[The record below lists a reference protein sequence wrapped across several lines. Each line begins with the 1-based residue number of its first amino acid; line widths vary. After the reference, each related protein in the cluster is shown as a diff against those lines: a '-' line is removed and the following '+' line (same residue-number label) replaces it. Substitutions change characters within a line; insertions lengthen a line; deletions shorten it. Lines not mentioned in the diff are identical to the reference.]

1 MTGSRSSRWTTTPA
15 TTSRCGCTVPAAGS
29 SPASRCTKTSSGAS
43 FSKQMEDLRGK
54 RCVLL
59 KFGEL
64 ALKGRNRP
72 VFVAALERNLRRL
85 TADLA
90 PLDVRRRGGMLL
102 LSSKAPQEEL
112 VDRCLTLPGLSV
124 VQPAVRCERDPA
136 AAADAAVSLL
146 QGRPGGTFA
155 VRSPRRD
162 KSYPLRSIELA
173 RVIGDAVRVR
183 LGLEVDLSH
192 PDLTVHVEV
201 DHRDLLVSG
210 ERLRGAGGLP
220 VGMSGRAMVLL
231 SGGLDSPV
239 AAYRMMK
246 RGLRCDFVHFSGRPF
261 TGAESVYKAYAL
273 AGRLDRFQGDSR
285 LFVVSFGSAQ
295 RRLATAGA
303 GRLQVLSQRRLMVKV
318 ASALARREGAEALVT
333 GDSLGQVA
341 SQTLPNLA
349 VVEQASELPVLRPLI
364 DRDKQEIVEIAKQL
378 GTYEISI
385 LPDEDCCQLFSS
397 KLAVTRGRPDDLRK
411 VERAADIEELV
422 EQLAASAEL
431 HRPRLEQRAPALA

>member
-1 MTGSRSSRWTTTPA
+1 M
-15 TTSRCGCTVPAAGS
+15 
-29 SPASRCTKTSSGAS
+29 
-43 FSKQMEDLRGK
+43 
-54 RCVLL
+54 LL

-72 VFVAALERNLRRL
+72 LFVNALERNLRRL
-85 TADLA
+85 TADLGG
-90 PLDVRRRGGMLL
+90 LEVRHRGGVFIV
-102 LSSKAPQEEL
+102 SSQAPQEAL
-112 VDRCLTLPGLSV
+112 VERCLGLPGVSV
-124 VQPAVRCERDPA
+124 VQPAVRCERDAA
-136 AAADAAVSLL
+136 AAADTAVALL
-146 QGRPGGTFA
+146 RSRPGRTFA
-155 VRSPRRD
+155 IRATRRD
-162 KSYPLRSIELA
+162 KRFPLRSIELS

-183 LGLEVDLSH
+183 LGLDVDLSN
-192 PDLTVHVEV
+192 PDLSAYVEV
-201 DHRDLLVSG
+201 DHKELLVSVD
-210 ERLRGAGGLP
+210 RFRGAGGLP
-220 VGMSGRAMVLL
+220 VGSSGRALVLL

-261 TGAESVYKAYAL
+261 TGPESVYKAYAL

-285 LFVVSFGSAQ
+285 LFVVSFGTAQ

-318 ASALARREGAEALVT
+318 ASALGRREGAEALVT

-349 VVEQASELPVLRPLI
+349 VVEEAAELPLLRPLI

-397 KLAVTRGRPDDLRK
+397 KLAVTRGQPDDLRQI
-411 VERAADIEELV
+411 ERTADIEELV
-422 EQLAASAEL
+422 DALVDSAEL
-431 HRPRLEQRAPALA
+431 PRPRLEPRAIVSV

>member
-1 MTGSRSSRWTTTPA
+1 
-15 TTSRCGCTVPAAGS
+15 
-29 SPASRCTKTSSGAS
+29 
-43 FSKQMEDLRGK
+43 MEDVRGQ

-72 VFVAALERNLRRL
+72 LFVNALERNLRRL
-85 TADLA
+85 TSDLG
-90 PLDVRRRGGMLL
+90 PLEVRHRGGVFIVT
-102 LSSKAPQEEL
+102 ADIPQEAL
-112 VDRCLTLPGLSV
+112 VERCVALPGVSV

-136 AAADAAVSLL
+136 AAADAAVALL
-146 QGRPGGTFA
+146 RGRPGRTFA
-155 VRSPRRD
+155 IRARRRD
-162 KSYPLRSIELA
+162 KRFPLRSVELA

-183 LGLEVDLSH
+183 LGLEVDLSD
-192 PDLTVHVEV
+192 PDLELHVEV
-201 DHRDLLVSG
+201 DSKELLVSS

-220 VGMSGRAMVLL
+220 VGSSGRALVLL

-261 TGAESVYKAYAL
+261 TGPESIYKAYAL
-273 AGRLDRFQGDSR
+273 AARLDRFQGDSR
-285 LFVVSFGSAQ
+285 LFVISFGTAQ

-318 ASALARREGAEALVT
+318 ASALGRRERAEALVT

-349 VVEQASELPVLRPLI
+349 VVEEAAELPLLRPLI
-364 DRDKQEIVEIAKQL
+364 DQDKQEIVDVAKRL
-378 GTYEISI
+378 GTYEISV

-397 KLAVTRGRPDDLRK
+397 KLAVTRGQPDELRQI
-411 VERAADIEELV
+411 ERTADIEELV
-422 EQLAASAEL
+422 DSLVGTAEL
-431 HRPRLEQRAPALA
+431 HHPRLEPVRAIVSV

>member
-1 MTGSRSSRWTTTPA
+1 
-15 TTSRCGCTVPAAGS
+15 
-29 SPASRCTKTSSGAS
+29 
-43 FSKQMEDLRGK
+43 MEDLRGS

-72 VFVAALERNLRRL
+72 LFVSALERNLRRL
-85 TADLA
+85 TDDLG
-90 PLDVRRRGGMLL
+90 PVEVRHRGGVLL
-102 LSSKAPQEEL
+102 LTTRGPQEEL
-112 VDRCLTLPGLSV
+112 VERCLALPGVSV
-124 VQPAVRCERDPA
+124 VQPAVRCERDA
-136 AAADAAVSLL
+136 AAGADAAVELL
-146 QGRPGGTFA
+146 RGRPGRTFA
-155 VRSPRRD
+155 VRARRRD
-162 KSYPLRSIELA
+162 KSFPLRSIELA

-183 LGLEVDLSH
+183 LGLEVDLST
-192 PDLTVHVEV
+192 PDLTVHVEL
-201 DHRDLLVSG
+201 DHHELLVSG

-220 VGMSGRAMVLL
+220 VGTSGRALVLL

-261 TGAESVYKAYAL
+261 TGPESIYKAYAL
-273 AGRLDRFQGDSR
+273 VGRLDRYQGDSR
-285 LFVVSFGSAQ
+285 LFVVTFGPAQ

-318 ASALARREGAEALVT
+318 ASALAAREGADALVT

-349 VVEQASELPVLRPLI
+349 VVEEAADLPLLRPLI
-364 DRDKQEIVEIAKQL
+364 DRDKAEIVDIARRL

-385 LPDEDCCQLFSS
+385 LPDEDCCKLFASN
-397 KLAVTRGRPDDLRK
+397 LAVTRGHADDLRRIERTADAEEM
-411 VERAADIEELV
+411 VEE
-422 EQLAASAEL
+422 LAASAEL
-431 HRPRLEQRAPALA
+431 LRPRLEPKPSLALTPA

>member
-1 MTGSRSSRWTTTPA
+1 M
-15 TTSRCGCTVPAAGS
+15 
-29 SPASRCTKTSSGAS
+29 
-43 FSKQMEDLRGK
+43 
-54 RCVLL
+54 LL

-72 VFVAALERNLRRL
+72 LFVNALERNLRRL
-85 TADLA
+85 TADLGG
-90 PLDVRRRGGMLL
+90 LEVRHRGGVFIV
-102 LSSKAPQEEL
+102 SSQAPQEAL
-112 VDRCLTLPGLSV
+112 VERCLGLPGVSV
-124 VQPAVRCERDPA
+124 VQPAVRCERDAA
-136 AAADAAVSLL
+136 AAADTAVALL
-146 QGRPGGTFA
+146 RGRPGRTFA
-155 VRSPRRD
+155 IRATRRD
-162 KSYPLRSIELA
+162 KRFPLRSIELS

-183 LGLEVDLSH
+183 LGLDVDLSN
-192 PDLTVHVEV
+192 PDLSAYVEV
-201 DHRDLLVSG
+201 DHKELLVSVD
-210 ERLRGAGGLP
+210 RFRGAGGLP
-220 VGMSGRAMVLL
+220 VGSSGRALVLL

-261 TGAESVYKAYAL
+261 TGPESVYKAYAL

-285 LFVVSFGSAQ
+285 LFVVSFGTAQ

-318 ASALARREGAEALVT
+318 ASALGRREGAEALVT

-349 VVEQASELPVLRPLI
+349 VVEEAAELPLLRPLI
-364 DRDKQEIVEIAKQL
+364 DRDKQEIVEIAKEL

-397 KLAVTRGRPDDLRK
+397 KLAVTRGQPDDLRQI
-411 VERAADIEELV
+411 ERTADIEELV
-422 EQLAASAEL
+422 DTLVAAAEL
-431 HRPRLEQRAPALA
+431 HNPRLEPRAIVSV